1 MKRVVLAAV
10 NSRYVHT
17 NPAVRLLR
25 AMAPAYTQVVEG
37 TMQDPPL
44 RLIHAILDCR
54 PDAVGFSGY
63 IWNRGRMLELAG
75 ALRRLRPSLVLFLGG
90 PEFSFEDESFLTA
103 HPEIDFILPGEG
115 ELIYRQWLLHW
126 EQTGSPLGAPGTL
139 CRNIPFIHGPV
150 IDLKELPF
158 AYEGELASMQNRPVY
173 YETSRGCPGRCAFC
187 LSGQS
192 QTVRFMPLPKVR
204 QELEALFAAGVSQIK
219 LVDRTFNCHPE
230 RAAAILDMVLELDSQ
245 YGRHGATN
253 LHMEVRGDLL
263 SEAFLSRL
271 GKAPPGL
278 FQLEIG
284 VQSTNPPTR
293 AAIHRQDDL
302 SRLAANVRRIR
313 EMGNT
318 HLHLDLIAGLP
329 YEDMA
334 AFERS
339 FNELW
344 SYEPHMLQLGFL
356 KLLKGSE
363 LARRAGEYGLAAC
376 DFPPYEILSTPWM
389 SFDELSFLK
398 DIEAV
403 LEWTYNAH
411 AARSTL
417 KAAADMLGQGAF
429 ALFCRLARAF
439 RSLGLM
445 DRPLSL
451 ENRYEGLYRALDA
464 MPELA
469 SLPVE
474 GLLRHDW
481 ICHGK
486 PNRYPRCLRP
496 KPAPDAHAIMERALD
511 ADGFLAPLAHLSGAH
526 RARLY
531 HVEAYDPP
539 IILQGRSARQVLYRY
554 ADKGHG
560 PEQCQYQVLA

>member
-1 MKRVVLAAV
+1 MKRIVLTAV

-25 AMAPAYTQVVEG
+25 AMAPSHTVVVEG

-44 RLIHAILDCR
+44 RLVRAILSNH

-63 IWNRGRMLELAG
+63 IWNRQRMLELAG
-75 ALRRLRPSLVLFLGG
+75 VLRQLQPDLILFLGG
-90 PEFSFEDESFLTA
+90 PEFSYEGEDFLAA
-103 HPEIDFILPGEG
+103 HPEIDFIIPGEG
-115 ELIYRQWLLHW
+115 ELVYRGWLDHW
-126 EQTGSPLGAPGTL
+126 EQTGNPLGAPGTL
-139 CRNIPFIHGPV
+139 CRGTPFHHGPV
-150 IDLKELPF
+150 IDLQELPF
-158 AYEGELASMQNRPVY
+158 AYAEELSALTHRPVY

-187 LSGQS
+187 LSGQR

-219 LVDRTFNCHPE
+219 LVDRTFNCHPD
-230 RAAAILDMVLELDSQ
+230 RAAAILDMALALDAR
-245 YGRHGATN
+245 YHRCGATN

-271 GKAPPGL
+271 EKAPPGL

-284 VQSTNPPTR
+284 VQSTYPPTR

-302 SRLAANVRRIR
+302 SRLASNVRRIR
-313 EMGNT
+313 AMRNT

-334 AFERS
+334 SFERS
-339 FNELW
+339 FNEIL
-344 SYEPHMLQLGFL
+344 SYGPHVLQLGFL

-363 LARRAGEYGLAAC
+363 LALRAQELEMICC
-376 DFPPYEILSTPWM
+376 DFPPYEVVSTPWM
-389 SFDELSFLK
+389 SFEELAFLK
-398 DIEAV
+398 DVEAV
-403 LEWTYNAH
+403 LEWTYNAQ
-411 AARSTL
+411 AACHTL
-417 KAAADMLGQGAF
+417 AAATDALGQGAF
-429 ALFCRLARAF
+429 ALFCRVARAF

-445 DRPLSL
+445 GRPLSL
-451 ENRYEGLYRALDA
+451 ENRYEGLYRALSA
-464 MPELA
+464 MPELQA
-469 SLPVE
+469 IPLE

-486 PNRYPRCLRP
+486 PNRYPHCLRP
-496 KPAPDAHAIMERALD
+496 TPSPEAHAVMERSMAVGGL
-511 ADGFLAPLAHLSGAH
+511 LAPLAGLSGAH

-531 HVEAYDPP
+531 HVENYDPP
-539 IILQGRSARQVLYRY
+539 IVLQGRPAHRVLYRY
-554 ADKGHG
+554 ADEDRG
-560 PEQCQYQVLA
+560 PERCQYQVLA

>member
-1 MKRVVLAAV
+1 MKRVVLTAV

-44 RLIHAILDCR
+44 RLIHAILACQ

-63 IWNRGRMLELAG
+63 IWNRCRMMELAG
-75 ALRRLRPSLVLFLGG
+75 ALRRLRPGLVLFLGG
-90 PEFSFEDESFLTA
+90 PEFSFEDESFLAA
-103 HPEIDFILPGEG
+103 HPEIDFIMPGEG
-115 ELIYRQWLLHW
+115 ELIYREWLRRW
-126 EQTGSPLGAPGTL
+126 EQTGHPLGAPGTL
-139 CRNIPFIHGPV
+139 CRDTPFIHGPV
-150 IDLKELPF
+150 IDLNDLPF
-158 AYEGELASMQNRPVY
+158 AYEGELASLKGRPVY

-187 LSGQS
+187 LSGSGQP
-192 QTVRFMPLPKVR
+192 VRFMPLPKVR

-219 LVDRTFNCHPE
+219 LVDRTFNCHPD
-230 RAAAILDMVLELDSQ
+230 RAAAILDMALELDAR

-253 LHMEVRGDLL
+253 LHMEVRGDRMEE
-263 SEAFLSRL
+263 SFLARL
-271 GKAPPGL
+271 GQAPPGL

-284 VQSTNPPTR
+284 VQSTHPPTR

-302 SRLAANVRRIR
+302 SRLAANVHRILA
-313 EMGNT
+313 MGNT

-339 FNELW
+339 FNDLW

-356 KLLKGSE
+356 KLLRGSE
-363 LARRAGEYGLAAC
+363 LARRSGEYGLVAC
-376 DFPPYEILSTPWM
+376 DFPPYEILSRPWM
-389 SFDELSFLK
+389 SFEELSFLK
-398 DIEAV
+398 DVEAV
-403 LEWTYNAH
+403 LEWTYNAN
-411 AARSTL
+411 AARCTL
-417 KAAADMLGQGAF
+417 KAAADVLGQGAF

-464 MPELA
+464 MPELDA
-469 SLPVE
+469 LPVE

-496 KPAPDAHAIMERALD
+496 MPSPESHAIMERSLD
-511 ADGFLAPLAHLSGAH
+511 AEGFLAPLAHLSGTH

-531 HVEAYDPP
+531 HVEDYDPP
-539 IILQGRSARQVLYRY
+539 ICLEGRPARQVLYRY
-554 ADKGHG
+554 AGREAG
-560 PEQCQYQVLA
+560 PSRCQYEVLE

>member
-1 MKRVVLAAV
+1 MKRVVLTAV

-25 AMAPAYTQVVEG
+25 AMAPAWTQVVEG

-44 RLIHAILDCR
+44 RLIHAILACQ

-63 IWNRGRMLELAG
+63 IWNRSRMLELAG
-75 ALRRLRPSLVLFLGG
+75 ALRRLRPGLVLFLGG
-90 PEFSFEDESFLTA
+90 PEFSFEDESFLAA
-103 HPEIDFILPGEG
+103 HPEIDFIMPGEG
-115 ELIYRQWLLHW
+115 ELIYREWLRRW
-126 EQTGSPLGAPGTL
+126 EQTGHPLGAPGTL
-139 CRNIPFIHGPV
+139 CRDTPFIHGPV
-150 IDLKELPF
+150 IDLNDLPF
-158 AYEGELASMQNRPVY
+158 AYEGELASLKGRPVY

-187 LSGQS
+187 LSGSGQP
-192 QTVRFMPLPKVR
+192 VRFMPLPKVR

-219 LVDRTFNCHPE
+219 LVDRTFNCHPD
-230 RAAAILDMVLELDSQ
+230 RAAAILDMALELDAR
-245 YGRHGATN
+245 YGRHGTTN
-253 LHMEVRGDLL
+253 LHMEVRGDRMEE
-263 SEAFLSRL
+263 SFLARL
-271 GKAPPGL
+271 GQAPPGL

-284 VQSTNPPTR
+284 VQSTHPPTR
-293 AAIHRQDDL
+293 AAIRRQDDL
-302 SRLAANVRRIR
+302 GRLAANVRRILA
-313 EMGNT
+313 MGNT

-339 FNELW
+339 FNDLW

-356 KLLKGSE
+356 KLLRGSE
-363 LARRAGEYGLAAC
+363 LARRSGEYGLVAC

-389 SFDELSFLK
+389 SFEELSFLK
-398 DIEAV
+398 DVEAV
-403 LEWTYNAH
+403 LEWTYNAN
-411 AARSTL
+411 ATRCTL
-417 KAAADMLGQGAF
+417 KAAADVLGQGAF

-464 MPELA
+464 MPELDA
-469 SLPVE
+469 LPVE

-496 KPAPDAHAIMERALD
+496 MPSPESHAIMERSLD
-511 ADGFLAPLAHLSGAH
+511 AEGFLAPLAHLSGAH

-531 HVEAYDPP
+531 HVEDYDPP
-539 IILQGRSARQVLYRY
+539 ICLEGRPARQVLYRY
-554 ADKGHG
+554 AGREAG
-560 PEQCQYQVLA
+560 PSRCQYEVLE